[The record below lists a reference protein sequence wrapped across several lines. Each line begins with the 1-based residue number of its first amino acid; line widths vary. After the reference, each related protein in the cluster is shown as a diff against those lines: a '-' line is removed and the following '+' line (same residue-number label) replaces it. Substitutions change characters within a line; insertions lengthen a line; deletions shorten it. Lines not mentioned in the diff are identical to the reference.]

1 MIDLPARLVLATRI
15 AQRGAQLAHRYFD
28 AREQLATTCKGRMD
42 FASEADTA
50 VERLLR
56 QELATHVPGEAIV
69 GEELGGEAHAC
80 AWMLDPIDGTSHFLR
95 GSPLWG
101 VAVAYVADG
110 EPAVG
115 AIGYPVLG
123 MTISAATGIGLFING
138 ERTQRTVPFPDV
150 RIAAI
155 GSNARWDVTQTSALE
170 AHLRQHQWTA
180 TGYRCASVGMGFA
193 ALGYVDGYFED
204 HTHMWDIAA
213 GMVLCREA
221 GLIVESAASAHPG
234 TVHVAAGTPALMQ
247 AAMPC
252 WSRLRAGDADRHPQD
267 IASGEPSRS

>member
-1 MIDLPARLVLATRI
+1 MINLPARLALATQI
-15 AQRGAQLAHRYFD
+15 AERGGQLARRYFD

-56 QELATHVPGEAIV
+56 QELAAHVPNEAIV
-69 GEELGGEAHAC
+69 GEELGGECHAC

-95 GSPLWG
+95 GSPLWA

-110 EPAVG
+110 EPVVG
-115 AIGYPVLG
+115 AIRYPVLG
-123 MTISAATGIGLFING
+123 ITVAAASGVGLFRDG
-138 ERTQRTVPFPDV
+138 KPVRRAVPFPDV

-155 GSNARWDVTQTSALE
+155 GSNARWDVAQTSALE
-170 AHLRQHQWTA
+170 AQLRRHQWTT
-180 TGYRCASVGMGFA
+180 TGYRCASVGLGFA

-221 GLIVESAASAHPG
+221 GLIVEAAASFLPD

-252 WSRLRAGDADRHPQD
+252 WSMLR
-267 IASGEPSRS
+267 ASGEASGRIVDNTSHSGSH